1 MDEIEVDIKFS
12 IVPHWVID
20 SGISARA
27 VRLYAVLAKF
37 ADAETAQAYPGRT
50 RLSKELHCSL
60 KSVDRAVAELE
71 SIGAIKKR
79 QRVNEGVYQSSLYT
93 VVRSNP
99 ASRVTRPRVKADATP
114 RQGRRDPVSG
124 VTHRTITTELEPL
137 NIEPLNNI
145 NTLFEQFWD
154 VYPKKADKR
163 KAKTAFKNA
172 LNRTSFE
179 TILEGAK
186 KYRDDPNREDG
197 FTKYPQGWLNADA
210 WDNPPLA
217 PRKLS
222 FKEAKEQERLEAK
235 RKLDE
240 WLESQGD

>member
-1 MDEIEVDIKFS
+1 MDEISVDLKFS

-71 SIGAIKKR
+71 GIGAIRK
-79 QRVNEGVYQSSLYT
+79 QHRVNEGVYQSSLYT

-99 ASRVTRPRVKADATP
+99 VSRVTRPRVKADPTP

-124 VTHRTITTELEPL
+124 VTHRTITTELEPV

-145 NTLFEQFWD
+145 DTLFQEFWD

-163 KAKTAFKNA
+163 LARRAFEKALKRSTADVIVA
-172 LNRTSFE
+172 
-179 TILEGAK
+179 GAIQ
-186 KYRDDPNREDG
+186 YRDDPHRQPA
-197 FTKYPQGWLNADA
+197 FTKNASTWLNADA
-210 WDNPPLA
+210 WENDPIPAPLNKA
-217 PRKLS
+217 ASIAEENKRVLS
-222 FKEAKEQERLEAK
+222 KY
-235 RKLDE
+235 LDE
-240 WLESQGD
+240 GGK